1 MRVLPCKCGCNSGPD
16 GRRGIA
22 FAHSQSRKQKKNR
35 ILEVKQATKSP
46 CKATGAFWAF
56 SEKCGAW
63 DKRPRLWDFAHEKR
77 LNNGKNTHVRELD
90 DHGREDCGPAE
101 TVDERRDAGTA
112 FFFAG
117 CPAERGS
124 RGSPPGAGTAIVF
137 GECPAE
143 RGTGAVTAPRQAR
156 LTSAGTR
163 GRRLFAGRPGG
174 TGRGSCHGPPVS
186 TVDECRDAGTAI
198 VFAGC
203 PAERGAGAVTAPRQ
217 ARLTSAGTRGRRL
230 FAGRPGG
237 TGRGS
242 RHGLPASTVD
252 DCGDAGTA

>member
-77 LNNGKNTHVRELD
+77 LNNGKNTHVRELN

-101 TVDERRDAGTA
+101 TVDERRDAGTAFFFLERPGGTGRGSRHGPPVSTVDERRDAGTAFFLPCARRNGAREPSRPPASTVDERRDAGTA

-124 RGSPPGAGTAIVF
+124 RGSPPGHPLVSPWTWKAR
-137 GECPAE
+137 
-143 RGTGAVTAPRQAR
+143 RG
-156 LTSAGTR
+156 S
-163 GRRLFAGRPGG
+163 GRR
-174 TGRGSCHGPPVS
+174 RG
-186 TVDECRDAGTAI
+186 
-198 VFAGC
+198 
-203 PAERGAGAVTAPRQ
+203 Q
-217 ARLTSAGTRGRRL
+217 TR
-230 FAGRPGG
+230 A
-237 TGRGS
+237 
-242 RHGLPASTVD
+242 
-252 DCGDAGTA
+252 

>member
-77 LNNGKNTHVRELD
+77 LNNGKNTHVRELN

-112 FFFAG
+112 FFFLERPG
-117 CPAERGS
+117 GTGRGS
-124 RGSPPGAGTAIVF
+124 RHGS
-137 GECPAE
+137 
-143 RGTGAVTAPRQAR
+143 RQAR
-156 LTSAGTR
+156 LTIAGTR

-174 TGRGSCHGPPVS
+174 TGVQGLSPWGQPLDRESSSGVR
-186 TVDECRDAGTAI
+186 EKEGTNS
-198 VFAGC
+198 
-203 PAERGAGAVTAPRQ
+203 RMNSW
-217 ARLTSAGTRGRRL
+217 TS
-230 FAGRPGG
+230 
-237 TGRGS
+237 GRGF
-242 RHGLPASTVD
+242 
-252 DCGDAGTA
+252 

>member
-35 ILEVKQATKSP
+35 ISKVKQATKSP

-77 LNNGKNTHVRELD
+77 LNNGKNTHVRELN

-112 FFFAG
+112 FFFFAV

-143 RGTGAVTAPRQAR
+143 RG
-156 LTSAGTR
+156 
-163 GRRLFAGRPGG
+163 
-174 TGRGSCHGPPVS
+174 
-186 TVDECRDAGTAI
+186 
-198 VFAGC
+198 
-203 PAERGAGAVTAPRQ
+203 AGAVTAPRQ
-217 ARLTSAGTRGRRL
+217 ARLTIAGTRGRRMFFL
-230 FAGRPGG
+230 NVPAE
-237 TGRGS
+237 RGS
-242 RHGLPASTVD
+242 RGSAPGVSPWTGKVRRGSGRRRGQTRA
-252 DCGDAGTA
+252 

>member
-77 LNNGKNTHVRELD
+77 LNNGKNTHVRELN

-112 FFFAG
+112 FFFL
-117 CPAERGS
+117 E
-124 RGSPPGAGTAIVF
+124 
-137 GECPAE
+137 
-143 RGTGAVTAPRQAR
+143 
-156 LTSAGTR
+156 
-163 GRRLFAGRPGG
+163 
-174 TGRGSCHGPPVS
+174 
-186 TVDECRDAGTAI
+186 
-198 VFAGC
+198 
-203 PAERGAGAVTAPRQ
+203 
-217 ARLTSAGTRGRRL
+217 
-230 FAGRPGG
+230 RPGG

-242 RHGLPASTVD
+242 RHGPRQARLTI
-252 DCGDAGTA
+252 AGTRERRWGACPYGGTGVQGLSPWGQPLDRESSSGVREKEGTNSRMNSWTSGRGF

>member
-35 ILEVKQATKSP
+35 ISKVKQATKSP

-77 LNNGKNTHVRELD
+77 LNNGKNTHVRGINA
-90 DHGREDCGPAE
+90 HGREDCGPAE
-101 TVDERRDAGTA
+101 TVDDCRD
-112 FFFAG
+112 
-117 CPAERGS
+117 
-124 RGSPPGAGTAIVF
+124 AGTAIVF

-163 GRRLFAGRPGG
+163 GRRFFLPCARRNGGPGG
-174 TGRGSCHGPPVS
+174 HPL
-186 TVDECRDAGTAI
+186 A
-198 VFAGC
+198 
-203 PAERGAGAVTAPRQ
+203 
-217 ARLTSAGTRGRRL
+217 RGRRL
-230 FAGRPGG
+230 FLVGARRNGAREPLQPPGK
-237 TGRGS
+237 
-242 RHGLPASTVD
+242 HG
-252 DCGDAGTA
+252 

>member
-77 LNNGKNTHVRELD
+77 LNNGKNTHVRGINA
-90 DHGREDCGPAE
+90 HGREDCGPAE

-112 FFFAG
+112 FFWWVPG
-117 CPAERGS
+117 
-124 RGSPPGAGTAIVF
+124 GAGVQGVTPWRGNGVF
-137 GECPAE
+137 FG
-143 RGTGAVTAPRQAR
+143 
-156 LTSAGTR
+156 
-163 GRRLFAGRPGG
+163 
-174 TGRGSCHGPPVS
+174 
-186 TVDECRDAGTAI
+186 
-198 VFAGC
+198 GC

-217 ARLTSAGTRGRRL
+217 ARLTSAGTRGRR
-230 FAGRPGG
+230 FFWWVPGG

-242 RHGLPASTVD
+242 RHGPPASTVD
-252 DCGDAGTA
+252 ECRDAGTAFFFGGCPAERGSRGSPPGHPLVSPWTGKVRRG

>member
-35 ILEVKQATKSP
+35 ISKVKQATKSP

-77 LNNGKNTHVRELD
+77 LNNGKNTHVRGINA
-90 DHGREDCGPAE
+90 HGREDCGPAE
-101 TVDERRDAGTA
+101 TVDDCRDAGTA

-137 GECPAE
+137 LE
-143 RGTGAVTAPRQAR
+143 
-156 LTSAGTR
+156 
-163 GRRLFAGRPGG
+163 
-174 TGRGSCHGPPVS
+174 
-186 TVDECRDAGTAI
+186 
-198 VFAGC
+198 
-203 PAERGAGAVTAPRQ
+203 
-217 ARLTSAGTRGRRL
+217 
-230 FAGRPGG
+230 RPGG

-242 RHGLPASTVD
+242 RHGPPASTVD
-252 DCGDAGTA
+252 ERRDAGTAIFFAVCPAERGSRGSPPGQPLDRESSSGVREKEGTNSRMNSWTSGRGF

>member
-63 DKRPRLWDFAHEKR
+63 DKRPRLWDFVHEKR
-77 LNNGKNTHVRELD
+77 LNNGKNTHVRGINA
-90 DHGREDCGPAE
+90 HGREDCGPAE

-112 FFFAG
+112 
-117 CPAERGS
+117 
-124 RGSPPGAGTAIVF
+124 IVF
-137 GECPAE
+137 GE
-143 RGTGAVTAPRQAR
+143 
-156 LTSAGTR
+156 
-163 GRRLFAGRPGG
+163 
-174 TGRGSCHGPPVS
+174 
-186 TVDECRDAGTAI
+186 
-198 VFAGC
+198 C

-230 FAGRPGG
+230 FLVGARRNGAREPSRPPAK
-237 TGRGS
+237 
-242 RHGLPASTVD
+242 HG
-252 DCGDAGTA
+252 